1 MKGYYSALAFD
12 IYRYPNTWCIL
23 AAQASY
29 HPNKQRNNEMTVV
42 AMLAFVLVMTMQII
56 ISVSAAA
63 QCFVG
68 FGAQYCEYSGSELTM
83 TYPIM
88 LRVSDASDGVS
99 TFGANVILKGGTE
112 DGTLTRVT
120 HATDGSDEM
129 IDVEHVFD
137 PYDSI
142 NYVGYTVSFDADLGC
157 KTSFYERYFSISV
170 GGEQC
175 IIDNTV
181 DISEIPDGT
190 FIDDNTIVTSVPTT
204 DGAAVEDSNV
214 STHTIY

>member
-1 MKGYYSALAFD
+1 
-12 IYRYPNTWCIL
+12 
-23 AAQASY
+23 
-29 HPNKQRNNEMTVV
+29 MTVV
-42 AMLAFVLVMTMQII
+42 AMLLSFVLVMTMTIA
-56 ISVSAAA
+56 SVSAAA

-68 FGAQYCEYSGSELTM
+68 FGAQYCKYSDSELIM

-99 TFGANVILKGGTE
+99 TFGANVMLRGGAE
-112 DGTLTRVT
+112 DGTLLTPVT
-120 HATDGSDEM
+120 HAADGSDET
-129 IDVEHVFD
+129 IDVRHVFD

-142 NYVGYTVSFDADLGC
+142 NYMGYTVSFDADLGC
-157 KTSFYERYFSISV
+157 KTSFYEKYFSISV
-170 GGEQC
+170 GGGPC

-181 DISEIPDGT
+181 DVSEIPDGT